1 MLIFSTFNNQSCHI
15 LKRCYKNS
23 EPHKTYMCI
32 KCALAFCDNW
42 CNSAHCRHR
51 GSNSASGGTMVNSV
65 VTSVDKVEFNYG
77 ILNLGI
83 FVKLKEKKM
92 SNRKQK

>member
-1 MLIFSTFNNQSCHI
+1 MLIFSTFNNQSCRI
-15 LKRCYKNS
+15 LKWCYKN
-23 EPHKTYMCI
+23 PNLHKTYMCI

-42 CNSAHCRHR
+42 CNSARYRHR

-65 VTSVDKVEFNYG
+65 VTSVDKVVFNYG

-92 SNRKQK
+92 SNGKQI